1 MLEVLPTSHIPS
13 HHRIVGS
20 PPEEEVIKDNTPR
33 VYGCKRMEAPAG
45 ELENLGTQKY
55 WQMPN
60 KRTIGFEN
68 T

>member
-45 ELENLGTQKY
+45 ELENLGT
-55 WQMPN
+55 
-60 KRTIGFEN
+60 
-68 T
+68 